1 MYAAIVAVIASVGI
15 AVLVGLA
22 VAKRADRGKI
32 VTVIF
37 WVLALAVVAM
47 VPLLQ
52 SVTVYSFGLLL
63 VIAVVVCSL
72 MLARDAVQRK
82 IDADVA
88 FDLVFWVMVGG
99 IVGARIFY
107 VLLNHTFFLEHPE
120 EIIMI
125 QNGGLAWQ
133 GGLILG
139 FITGMMFVRKRRLSL
154 SLMLDLA
161 APYLAL
167 GQAFG
172 RIGCFLNGCCYGKEV
187 SWGVY
192 FPARDAHL
200 HPTQLYDAGGLLIIF
215 LILKRYQRFSEIQGL
230 VFASYLILVSSLRFM
245 VEFFRADHEVL
256 IFGLSVYQYVCF
268 GLLVFAFIFAYIML
282 IRHSKP
288 DDA

>member
-1 MYAAIVAVIASVGI
+1 MAVAVIAVVGI
-15 AVLVGLA
+15 AILVSRT
-22 VAKRADRGKI
+22 VAKRLNRERFI
-32 VTVIF
+32 SVLF
-37 WVLALAVVAM
+37 WVLVLSVVAM
-47 VPLLQ
+47 IPLLKT
-52 SVTVYSFGLLL
+52 VTIYSFGLLL
-63 VIAVVVCSL
+63 VVAVVVCSL
-72 MLARDAVQRK
+72 MLAHDAAQKK
-82 IDADVA
+82 IDADII

-99 IVGARIFY
+99 VVGARLFY
-107 VLLNHTFFLEHPE
+107 VLLNPTFFLEHPE

-139 FITGMMFVRKRRLSL
+139 FITGVMFVKKRKLSL

-172 RIGCFLNGCCYGKEV
+172 RIGCFLNGCCYGKEA
-187 SWGVY
+187 SWGIY
-192 FPARDAHL
+192 FPVHQAHL
-200 HPTQLYDAGGLLIIF
+200 HPTQLYDAGGLFIIF

-230 VFASYLILVSSLRFM
+230 VFASYLILVSSLRFA

-268 GLLVFAFIFAYIML
+268 GLLMFAFIFAYVML